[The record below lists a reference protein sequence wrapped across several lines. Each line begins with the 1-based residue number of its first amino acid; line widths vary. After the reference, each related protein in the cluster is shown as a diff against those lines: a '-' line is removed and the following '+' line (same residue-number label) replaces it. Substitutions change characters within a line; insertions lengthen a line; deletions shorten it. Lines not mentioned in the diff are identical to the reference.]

1 MNYVEWLRVRN
12 CLRITLIVLGILLV
26 VGLIFR
32 ISVAHY
38 QSYEGWVTHLASEPG
53 ATQRHVTL
61 PDGTKRTI
69 VDNPARQIHI
79 VIDDYRSGERHIVV
93 TQPTRANARESGEHV
108 DIGSVDVREVK
119 HGSMT
124 TTTIDIDHFVP
135 MLLYMTFADVAALIV
150 ATVLAAPF
158 AREMDGHLEVA
169 LTKPIARARY
179 AIGTIGADAAGIVAA
194 LVATLIAVY
203 VCTLFF
209 GVPKIDFSGANA
221 RSVPMG
227 IAMALAWYALLCA
240 ATTWIGRGYAAV
252 LGFAWP
258 VTLLVNGLAK
268 LQADNPLATFVR
280 DIAWLIAQLNPLW
293 HAWWAG
299 FSDQDMS
306 AASTQDPTFGLRL
319 AIEVLLFVV
328 YGALAVMRWQR
339 VEA

>member
-1 MNYVEWLRVRN
+1 VNYVEWLRVRN
-12 CLRITLIVLGILLV
+12 CLRITLIILGILV
-26 VGLIFR
+26 VLALILR
-32 ISVAHY
+32 ISVARY
-38 QSYEGWVTHLASEPG
+38 PTYEGMVTSIANAPG
-53 ATQRHVTL
+53 TTQRHVTL

-69 VDNPARQIHI
+69 IDNPARQTHIVVDDVGSSGKHI
-79 VIDDYRSGERHIVV
+79 VITE
-93 TQPTRANARESGEHV
+93 PTRAAHEHRSHVDFGNVEVRES
-108 DIGSVDVREVK
+108 K

-124 TTTIDIDHFVP
+124 TITIDTDNSIP
-135 MLLYMTFADVAALIV
+135 MLLYMGFADVAALIV
-150 ATVLAAPF
+150 ATILAAPF

-169 LTKPIARARY
+169 LTKPVARARF
-179 AIGTIGADAAGIVAA
+179 AVGAIGADVAGILAA

-227 IAMALAWYALLCA
+227 IVMSLAWYALLCA
-240 ATTWIGRGYAAV
+240 GTGWIGRGYGAV

-258 VTLLVNGLAK
+258 VALLVNGLAK
-268 LQADNPLATFVR
+268 LPPDNPVATFVR

-299 FSDQDMS
+299 FSDRDMS
-306 AASTQDPTFGLRL
+306 AAVTPDPTFGLRL
-319 AIEVLLFVV
+319 AIEVLLFAV
-328 YGALAVMRWQR
+328 YGALAIWRWQR